1 MTAKRILITGAS
13 GGIGRALAICLA
25 ESGTDLII
33 HGRNRTILDKLIG
46 DIKARGGNA
55 RTAIADISTLEGMES
70 LFSQI
75 GSGTVDVVIHAAG
88 VAYVD
93 KIDNVKTADWQ
104 KSLSINVTAPFM
116 ITQRLLPMMNEGGS
130 MVFILSVAARTAFAD
145 WAAYCASKF
154 ALEGFT
160 KVLRE
165 ELRPRKIRVINVYPS
180 ATATEIWDKIP
191 GGWSKE
197 NMLMPETVA
206 DAIKY
211 ALLQPSSTVIEDI
224 SLGNIGGNQ

>member
-33 HGRNRTILDKLIG
+33 HGRNRTALDELTG

-55 RTAIADISTLEGMES
+55 RTAIADIGTFEGVAS
-70 LFSQI
+70 LVGQI
-75 GSGTVDVVIHAAG
+75 GAGPIDVIIHAAG
-88 VAYVD
+88 VAHVD
-93 KIDNVKTADWQ
+93 RIENIKAEDWH
-104 KSLSINVTAPFM
+104 KSLNINVTAPFM
-116 ITQRLLPMMNEGGS
+116 ITQQLLPMMHEGGS
-130 MVFILSVAARTAFAD
+130 IVFILSVAARTAFAD

-160 KVLRE
+160 RVLRE

-191 GGWSKE
+191 GAWSKE
-197 NMLMPETVA
+197 NMLTPETVA